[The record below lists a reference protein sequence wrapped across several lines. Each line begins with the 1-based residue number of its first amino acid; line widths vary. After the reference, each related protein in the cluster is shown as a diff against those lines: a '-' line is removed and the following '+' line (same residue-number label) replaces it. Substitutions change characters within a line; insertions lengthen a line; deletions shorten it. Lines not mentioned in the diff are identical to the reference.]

1 MTNFETIDDAAMEQ
15 VKGGL
20 SFSIGLDLSKNGL
33 SVDSP
38 LGNISVPHPISI
50 ATDVF
55 STLTGKVGELLSKV
69 GAKLTDLGHLFDFS

>member
-1 MTNFETIDDAAMEQ
+1 MVEFEVIDDAAMEQ

-20 SFSIGLDLSKNGL
+20 SFSLGLDVSHTGV

-38 LGNISVPHPISI
+38 LGSFSVPNPISV

-55 STLTGKVGELLSKV
+55 KTIGGSLGDLITKLS
-69 GAKLTDLGHLFDFS
+69 GKLTDIGQLFSFS